1 MSVPTPA
8 SSRNETEALLPA
20 LPQKIIFCMNVS
32 NDMTGEI
39 SRVLC
44 GGVDDTFLE
53 PTSRIEVVKRLILR
67 FISLKLL
74 ANPNHEFAVILL
86 AERAIWHM
94 NFTSDKLLLEA
105 AIEEIGP
112 LGTFNSF
119 DMNSLLKT
127 ILNQVEIN
135 TSEHFI
141 QAIVIYGRSGCVPSE
156 PSKEI
161 LSQIQW
167 CTSFVFDMLY
177 IHEKKSE
184 INCPQDVYNR
194 WLQLESDVYPGW
206 FFDFGRLARRR
217 IALAMMQLLAHPL
230 QRAEQEDMEMEE
242 LKDITT
248 QEDTLILLEDDD

>member
-1 MSVPTPA
+1 MSAPST
-8 SSRNETEALLPA
+8 SNSQNEIDALLPA
-20 LPQKIIFCMNVS
+20 LPQKIIFCIDVS

-39 SRVLC
+39 SSVLC
-44 GGVDDTFLE
+44 GGAEDTFLE

-67 FISLKLL
+67 FINLKLL

-94 NFTSDKLLLEA
+94 NFTNDKLLLQA
-105 AIEEIGP
+105 AIEEIGL
-112 LGTFNSF
+112 LGSFGSF
-119 DMNSLLKT
+119 DMDSLLQT
-127 ILNQVEIN
+127 ILNQVDI
-135 TSEHFI
+135 SSAKHFI
-141 QAIVIYGRSGCVPSE
+141 QAIAIYGRSSCIPSE
-156 PSKEI
+156 PSKEL
-161 LSQIQW
+161 LSQLQW

-184 INCPQDVYNR
+184 TNCPQDIYNR
-194 WLQLESDVYPGW
+194 WLLLESDVYSGW

-230 QRAEQEDMEMEE
+230 QRTEQEDMETEE

-248 QEDTLILLEDDD
+248 QEDTLILLDDDD